1 MGNQVNATIV
11 DPTTGENIKPVI
23 ASDLATLA
31 TAAEQVALAD
41 NLAANSDGGGIL
53 VLTISGNVA
62 VGTDQDC
69 RSVLL
74 HTDAADVTMLID
86 STGAAAAD
94 ANDFLLL
101 QSTLMPVPVKNLKH
115 LRFYGATD
123 TAKVYIL
130 YRN

>member
-1 MGNQVNATIV
+1 MQANVQIV
-11 DPTTGENIKPVI
+11 DPATGENIKPVI
-23 ASDLATLA
+23 ASDLAALA
-31 TAAEQVALAD
+31 TSSNQAALAD
-41 NLAANSDGGGIL
+41 NLVVNSDGGGIL
-53 VLTISGNVA
+53 VLTIAGNVA
-62 VGTDQDC
+62 VGVDQVC

-74 HTDAADVTMLID
+74 HTDAADVTMLLD

-115 LRFYGATD
+115 LRFYGVTD
-123 TAKVYIL
+123 DAKVYIL